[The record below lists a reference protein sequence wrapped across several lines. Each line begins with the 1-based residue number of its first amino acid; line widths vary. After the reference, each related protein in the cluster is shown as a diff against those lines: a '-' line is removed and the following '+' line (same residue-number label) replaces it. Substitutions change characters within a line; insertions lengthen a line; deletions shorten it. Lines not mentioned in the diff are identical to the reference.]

1 MRPLVHPSLAL
12 LYSANG
18 SPRNGGGEVDSLVVP
33 VVFTVKENSP
43 STMPPRSK
51 LANLEF
57 REKIGKNRNE
67 KGETSTLIL

>member
-18 SPRNGGGEVDSLVVP
+18 SPRNGGEEDGLVVP